1 MWIALGNIKGNIL
14 KIVILKS
21 IMVKLIDTYQYF
33 YTCTK
38 QPLKKYKLCCT
49 ILIMGSQYEIHA
61 KNAGI

>member
-38 QPLKKYKLCCT
+38 
-49 ILIMGSQYEIHA
+49 
-61 KNAGI
+61 